1 MQWTKTI
8 NTDVNVFFLTALK
21 LLFLEWSNLTLRHVT
36 NILQY

>member
-21 LLFLEWSNLTLRHVT
+21 LLILEWSNLTLRHVT